1 MKTRALRNLPI
12 ALTALASGLQSAGAQ
27 VTPPGFPSLPGF
39 QSATP
44 TNLLDLNYYQNWAA
58 QGGVTPRTSAGGFG
72 TSRFNQLQYGSLPR
86 SIFFTYPNCANFGPQ
101 FGNGFIPNG
110 PFGQG
115 WIGLNGARFG
125 YYHYNANW
133 NDNWFF
139 FPYYSFSPL
148 IGGQVFPSPW
158 YPYVSLPPYV
168 SGRAVMVLVPVF
180 LDWQGIPYGLG
191 TNRGLDESLQRIV
204 GLYQSGDRRQAER
217 LIPRRNRVDIVLDGD
232 YKYSL
237 RPNDFEGLFLDGV
250 MNSRTR
256 SYRIEDVQFRGSVA
270 RVRARHEYIDPW
282 GEAIVT
288 FHDYVLEEERRQFV
302 VRQFGV
308 SKVADQ

>member
-1 MKTRALRNLPI
+1 
-12 ALTALASGLQSAGAQ
+12 
-27 VTPPGFPSLPGF
+27 
-39 QSATP
+39 
-44 TNLLDLNYYQNWAA
+44 
-58 QGGVTPRTSAGGFG
+58 
-72 TSRFNQLQYGSLPR
+72 
-86 SIFFTYPNCANFGPQ
+86 
-101 FGNGFIPNG
+101 
-110 PFGQG
+110 
-115 WIGLNGARFG
+115 
-125 YYHYNANW
+125 
-133 NDNWFF
+133 
-139 FPYYSFSPL
+139 
-148 IGGQVFPSPW
+148 
-158 YPYVSLPPYV
+158 
-168 SGRAVMVLVPVF
+168 MVLVPVF